1 MARTVTDAAIFLLG
15 VLAGVD
21 NMDAVTVGS
30 KEKESDYLKYLDS
43 KFLAGKRIG
52 IKKRARYK
60 SFIAC
65 PSKQSIDLIKS
76 LGGTEVE
83 IEYLDAMLLRSRI

>member
-30 KEKESDYLKYLDS
+30 KQKESDYLKYLDS

-52 IKKRARYK
+52 IEKK
-60 SFIAC
+60 
-65 PSKQSIDLIKS
+65 SKVQIIYCMPFK
-76 LGGTEVE
+76 T
-83 IEYLDAMLLRSRI
+83 IYRSY